1 MSNWERFIN
10 EQDDID
16 PLIKMAIAHYQFES
30 IHPFPDGNGRTGR
43 ILNILYLI
51 QSELLSLPISYL
63 SRFILE
69 NRNDYY
75 ALLRGV
81 TERGEWE
88 NWILYMLKAVAVTAT
103 WTTKKV
109 AAVRGLIISTK
120 EYIQENLPKIYT
132 WELVNVL
139 FMQPY
144 CRIEN
149 LVDAGIAQRQ
159 TASQYLKQLVETGVL
174 EEVSAG
180 RSKLYINT
188 RLLRELND

>member
-1 MSNWERFIN
+1 
-10 EQDDID
+10 
-16 PLIKMAIAHYQFES
+16 
-30 IHPFPDGNGRTGR
+30 
-43 ILNILYLI
+43 
-51 QSELLSLPISYL
+51 
-63 SRFILE
+63 
-69 NRNDYY
+69 Y

-174 EEVSAG
+174 EEVRAG
-180 RSKLYINT
+180 RSILYINT

>member
-1 MSNWERFIN
+1 
-10 EQDDID
+10 
-16 PLIKMAIAHYQFES
+16 
-30 IHPFPDGNGRTGR
+30 
-43 ILNILYLI
+43 
-51 QSELLSLPISYL
+51 
-63 SRFILE
+63 

-149 LVDAGIAQRQ
+149 LMDAGIAQRQ

-174 EEVSAG
+174 EEVRAG
-180 RSKLYINT
+180 RSILYINT

>member
-1 MSNWERFIN
+1 
-10 EQDDID
+10 
-16 PLIKMAIAHYQFES
+16 
-30 IHPFPDGNGRTGR
+30 
-43 ILNILYLI
+43 
-51 QSELLSLPISYL
+51 
-63 SRFILE
+63 
-69 NRNDYY
+69 RNDYY

>member
-1 MSNWERFIN
+1 
-10 EQDDID
+10 
-16 PLIKMAIAHYQFES
+16 
-30 IHPFPDGNGRTGR
+30 
-43 ILNILYLI
+43 
-51 QSELLSLPISYL
+51 
-63 SRFILE
+63 
-69 NRNDYY
+69 DYY

-174 EEVSAG
+174 EEVRAG
-180 RSKLYINT
+180 RSILYINT

>member
-1 MSNWERFIN
+1 
-10 EQDDID
+10 
-16 PLIKMAIAHYQFES
+16 
-30 IHPFPDGNGRTGR
+30 
-43 ILNILYLI
+43 
-51 QSELLSLPISYL
+51 
-63 SRFILE
+63 
-69 NRNDYY
+69 
-75 ALLRGV
+75 
-81 TERGEWE
+81 EWE

>member
-1 MSNWERFIN
+1 
-10 EQDDID
+10 
-16 PLIKMAIAHYQFES
+16 
-30 IHPFPDGNGRTGR
+30 
-43 ILNILYLI
+43 
-51 QSELLSLPISYL
+51 
-63 SRFILE
+63 
-69 NRNDYY
+69 
-75 ALLRGV
+75 
-81 TERGEWE
+81 
-88 NWILYMLKAVAVTAT
+88 
-103 WTTKKV
+103 
-109 AAVRGLIISTK
+109 
-120 EYIQENLPKIYT
+120 PKIYT